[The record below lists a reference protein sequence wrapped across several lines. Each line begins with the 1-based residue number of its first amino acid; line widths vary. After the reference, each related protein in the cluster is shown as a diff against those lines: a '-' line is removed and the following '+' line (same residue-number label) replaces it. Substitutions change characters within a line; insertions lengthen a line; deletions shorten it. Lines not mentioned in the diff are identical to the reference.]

1 MFRPE
6 EIFDEL
12 LKRAG
17 KGGADEVLL
26 GNTEQKKALIHKK
39 FCGRGFSQLFLE
51 VPLAGRAGFDLHIVH
66 DAENIRKQTPYDWN
80 LYDGYGELF
89 SWYAG
94 EPSCGDGL
102 DMVYDLREGL
112 AVPPMVYL
120 KMSDDTPDF
129 TGFFRKAGDAES
141 ASRYGQKV
149 KQLPDGWVPWYT
161 GVHTGRPGKPL
172 RIGCALHSR
181 AKSRYTKDM
190 RLLDHDLQRLG
201 FPAPLSSET
210 CGRLGELFAFPY
222 PVDVQ
227 LDVMEDGSLGSM
239 LGISLCT
246 GNIGAGKMAA
256 SLNDGS
262 MREVMELL
270 KRWDI
275 TDNRW
280 EMLAASLFQVS
291 TVLYSRDDDRRRF
304 VLSGN
309 IGFIK
314 ARFKDGE
321 SAHDAKAYIN
331 LKAMAE
337 SYKG

>member
-12 LKRAG
+12 LRRAG
-17 KGGADEVLL
+17 KDGADEVLL
-26 GNTEQKKALIHKK
+26 GNTVQEKKVIHKK
-39 FCGRGFSQLFLE
+39 LCRRAFSLLFLE
-51 VPLAGRAGFDLHIVH
+51 VPLSGRAGFDLHIVQ
-66 DAENIRKQTPYDWN
+66 DAENIKKQIPYERD
-80 LYDGYGELF
+80 LYDGYGELL

-94 EPSCGDGL
+94 ESSCGDGL
-102 DMVYDLREGL
+102 DVVYDLRESL
-112 AVPPMVYL
+112 VAPPMVYL

-129 TGFFRKAGDAES
+129 TGFFCKAGDAES
-141 ASRYGQKV
+141 ASRYERKV

-181 AKSRYTKDM
+181 AKMRYTKDM
-190 RLLDHDLQRLG
+190 NLLDRDLRNLG
-201 FPAPLSSET
+201 FPEPLSSVA
-210 CGRLGELFAFPY
+210 CGRLAELFSFPY

-246 GNIGAGKMAA
+246 GNIGVREMTD
-256 SLNDGS
+256 SLNEGS

-270 KRWDI
+270 KRWNIAD
-275 TDNRW
+275 DRW
-280 EMLAASLFQVS
+280 KKLAASLFQVS
-291 TVLYSRDDDRRRF
+291 AVLRSGDGDRRRF

-321 SAHDAKAYIN
+321 AEHDAKAYIM
-331 LKAMAE
+331 LRAF
-337 SYKG
+337 